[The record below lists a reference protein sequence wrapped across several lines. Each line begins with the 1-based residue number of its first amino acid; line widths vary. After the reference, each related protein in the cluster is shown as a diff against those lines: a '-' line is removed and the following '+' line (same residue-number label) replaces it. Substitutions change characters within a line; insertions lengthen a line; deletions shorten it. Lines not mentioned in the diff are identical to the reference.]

1 MDHQSPSMEVQLIG
15 EEFKKI
21 DSSDT
26 TFSVPQRKKV
36 LREMQ
41 LQKLQKV
48 AQLPGMESY
57 EAIDRDRLPKAYHT
71 FQPFVNQSVSLES
84 SKSKDIM
91 VTWSAPIKIKLVFLP
106 DTLL

>member
-1 MDHQSPSMEVQLIG
+1 MEVQLIG

-84 SKSKDIM
+84 SKSM
-91 VTWSAPIKIKLVFLP
+91 VFGPKSGHFGFELASNRDLKLRLAAK
-106 DTLL
+106 